1 MRLDNVG
8 TFTKRAW
15 ADFVVLDK
23 NPLADITNTR
33 SIASDWVAGSQV
45 KR

>member
-8 TFTKRAW
+8 TFTKGAW

-23 NPLADITNTR
+23 NPLADVTNIR
-33 SIASDWVAGSQV
+33 SIASDWVAGNQV